1 MKRCINCNLP
11 ETHETI
17 SFDDKG
23 ICNICNNYKLK
34 RSKIDWSLRKK
45 DLDKLI
51 QDHKGKLDYDCIV
64 PFSGGKDS
72 TWTVYYLVKEYSH
85 CN

>member
-23 ICNICNNYKLK
+23 ICNICNNHKLK
-34 RSKIDWSLRKK
+34 RTKIDWSQKKK
-45 DLDKLI
+45 DLDKFRN
-51 QDHKGKLDYDCIV
+51 GR
-64 PFSGGKDS
+64 
-72 TWTVYYLVKEYSH
+72 
-85 CN
+85 